1 MLLSILFVF
10 SVFAAQLV
18 RLQAIDAEA
27 VAEQG
32 RSMRTQGVALP
43 AKRGSIL
50 DRSGL
55 PLAESVERFDIVA
68 DQRYIGEYAPKVID
82 PETGKRVKGVGG
94 IPGAAAALA
103 PLLTKSE
110 AELTRLLTGTEQW
123 KPLMRQATPQTWRKV
138 KELKIPGIYPEH
150 VSVRTYPGGAPVAP
164 LVGWQPTDGKQQD
177 RGGEFLERQYDD
189 LLKGTSGKVY
199 REVSGDGAA
208 IPQTEVKTEPAVPG
222 RSVQLTIDNDLQWFA
237 YNTIAQRVQDV
248 EADAGFVI
256 VMDKQ
261 GKLLTVAQYPSFDPL
276 NYGKKGSLLTNRA
289 FRSVLEPGST
299 AKVMS
304 IGASLAEGAVTPTD
318 EFDVPYTIDRSDR
331 TFKDSHKHDEQKL
344 TVAGI
349 VVQSSNTGTI
359 QVAEK
364 LSPEVLEKYYRA
376 FGVGQ
381 LSATQFLGESP
392 GIFAPHQDWNGS
404 QRFTVLFG
412 QGLSM
417 SPIQMAGVFQTV
429 ANGGIRIPPTLVQ
442 AVADGDGTLQP
453 VPAPQSQQA
462 IPPETARDLTTMM
475 ESVVGE
481 RGTAQS
487 AVVPG
492 YRIAGK
498 TGTAQDYKGGYT
510 ASFIGFAPAEDPQ
523 FIVAA
528 IVEKPRKGYYGGT
541 ISGPVFQ
548 KVMSYAL
555 KRYGVLPSTTA
566 ATPFPLG
573 EVDQEDAAGSTK
585 KKKSTSSTATTL
597 DGSRATASAEP
608 SSDGSSERSTGESS
622 SSAEGRASSA
632 SPTR

>member
-1 MLLSILFVF
+1 MLLSILFIF

-18 RLQAIDAEA
+18 RLQAIDAET
-27 VAEQG
+27 VAKQG

-50 DRSGL
+50 DRGGL

-68 DQRYIGEYAPKVID
+68 DQRYVGDYAPRVTD
-82 PETGKRVKGVGG
+82 PETGRRVKGVGG
-94 IPGAAAALA
+94 VPGAAAALA
-103 PLLTKSE
+103 PLLKKSE
-110 AELTRLLTGTEQW
+110 ADLTRLLTGTEQW
-123 KPLMRQATPQTWRKV
+123 KPLVRQATPQTWYKV

-164 LVGWQPTDGKQQD
+164 LVGWQPADGQQQD

-189 LLKGTSGKVY
+189 LLRGTSGKVR

-208 IPQTEVKTEPAVPG
+208 IPQTEVETEPAVPG
-222 RSVQLTIDNDLQWFA
+222 RDIKLTIDNDLQWFA

-304 IGASLAEGAVTPTD
+304 IGASLAEHAVTPTD

-349 VVQSSNTGTI
+349 VAQSSNTGTI

-364 LSPEVLEKYYRA
+364 LSPEVLERYYRA

-381 LSATQFLGESP
+381 LSATQFLGESA
-392 GIFAPHQDWNGS
+392 GIFVPHQEWNGS
-404 QRFTVLFG
+404 QRYTVLFG

-417 SPIQMAGVFQTV
+417 SPIQMAGVFQAV
-429 ANGGIRIPPTLVQ
+429 ANGGVRVPPTLVE
-442 AVADGDGTLQP
+442 AVADDQGQLQP

-487 AVVPG
+487 AVIPG

-498 TGTAQDYKGGYT
+498 TGTAQDYKDGYT
-510 ASFIGFAPAEDPQ
+510 ASFIGFAPAENPQ

-555 KRYGVLPSTTA
+555 KRYGVPPSTAA

-573 EVDQEDAAGSTK
+573 EVDQDETTGSTK
-585 KKKSTSSTATTL
+585 KKSSSTSTTL
-597 DGSRATASAEP
+597 DGSQATASAQP
-608 SSDGSSERSTGESS
+608 SSGSSERPTSESS
-622 SSAEGRASSA
+622 ANAEGRASSA
-632 SPTR
+632 SATR